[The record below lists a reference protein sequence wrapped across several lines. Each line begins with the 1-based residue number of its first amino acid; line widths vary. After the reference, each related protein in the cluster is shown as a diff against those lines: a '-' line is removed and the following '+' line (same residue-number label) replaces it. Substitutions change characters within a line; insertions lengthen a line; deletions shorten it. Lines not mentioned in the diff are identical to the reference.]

1 MRTFQTPDEPKGDP
15 MQDAEQYAREIAE
28 VAYLAEVVKRAGR
41 YIYDGNDTGVL
52 VCLLLI
58 QKSLEARIA
67 TVARGLHGKY
77 PETLRSDWFKSGART
92 GYGRS
97 TEWDM
102 SPEEVT
108 DLVTRDLKQLWDSP
122 DTDGYSPS
130 PEEITDMV
138 ERDLNRMARNEPL
151 MDSPEAGSHLRLVE
165 DDEIDDE

>member
-1 MRTFQTPDEPKGDP
+1 MRTFQTPNEPKGDP
-15 MQDAEQYAREIAE
+15 MEDAEQYAREIAE

-77 PETLRSDWFKSGART
+77 PKTLRNDWFKSGAGTT
-92 GYGRS
+92 G
-97 TEWDM
+97 WDM
-102 SPEEVT
+102 SPKEVT

-138 ERDLNRMARNEPL
+138 ERDLNRMAQNESL
-151 MDSPEAGSHLRLVE
+151 MDSPEAGSRLRLVK